1 MYIYIYVHIYTHIHL
16 YINTYIYICMYM
28 CVYTYINIYIYIYV
42 YIHITAAVA
51 KHAALA
57 HLPRNLPAH
66 RAFHCHLRRWRR
78 VPWFHRQLL
87 HHTRAVRCVYVCMLF
102 ACVCGTTHLYLE
114 DNAFIVMS
122 RHTWVM
128 SQYER
133 YAFTLYMSHVPNERY
148 AMCVCVC
155 VCVCVAWHIR
165 VHHDSIGNYCT
176 TPVLAGVCVCA
187 LVCVCVCALVCVYVW
202 VQLPSKS
209 CLIYLWDVTHSYWD
223 TSHSFW
229 DMTHVTSVVYWDMT
243 HPYWDMTHPYWDMTH
258 PRRMSRVCRV

>member
-1 MYIYIYVHIYTHIHL
+1 MHVYVRIYIYKY
-16 YINTYIYICMYM
+16 
-28 CVYTYINIYIYIYV
+28 IYIYIYV

-66 RAFHCHLRRWRR
+66 RALHRHLRRWRR
-78 VPWFHRQLL
+78 VPWLHRQLL
-87 HHTRAVRCVYVCMLF
+87 HHTRAVRWMYVCMLF

-114 DNAFIVMS
+114 HNAFIVMS

-133 YAFTLYMSHVPNERY
+133 YAFTSYMSHVPNERY

-155 VCVCVAWHIR
+155 VCACVWHDTFVCTVTQSA
-165 VHHDSIGNYCT
+165 T
-176 TPVLAGVCVCA
+176 TAQHPCSQVCVCA
-187 LVCVCVCALVCVYVW
+187 LVCVCVCALLCVCVW

-209 CLIYLWDVTHSYWD
+209 RLICLWDVTHSYWD

-229 DMTHVTSVVYWDMT
+229 DMTHVTSVVEWDMTPSYWDMT
-243 HPYWDMTHPYWDMTH
+243 HPYWDMTP